1 MNQDNNHCNRDP
13 LNFCVEFVKA
23 VVDCNCT
30 KACPSDYTCHSR
42 IAKYGYDCNNAPDKN
57 RWFCFCQHDLRYN
70 LPITGSHRLG
80 RLYYALIYFKNR
92 SFYKPCNKR
101 CSGNNKGH
109 NSCCYSYGSTS
120 YYLREWTYRNKQNQ
134 KWHSPKNVYNG
145 PQNKIQYWSWPYTV
159 FLSSA
164 YLAPIEYYTK
174 LLAYDKVFIE
184 QHDHYMKQTYRNRC
198 TIAVPDGELA
208 LSIPTVKPN
217 TLKCPMRDIRISD
230 HGNWRHL
237 HWNAIESAYNHT
249 PFFEYYKDDFRPFYE
264 KKYEFLV
271 DFNEE
276 LCHLICSLI
285 DIQPDMARTTEY
297 RTEFTPNEADFRERI
312 HPKKDFSLE
321 DTEFSPQPYYQVF
334 QERLGFLPNLSIIDL
349 LFNMGPES
357 LLVLQKSITLK

>member
-1 MNQDNNHCNRDP
+1 MQP
-13 LNFCVEFVKA
+13 VYIS
-23 VVDCNCT
+23 T
-30 KACPSDYTCHSR
+30 TY
-42 IAKYGYDCNNAPDKN
+42 
-57 RWFCFCQHDLRYN
+57 
-70 LPITGSHRLG
+70 LG
-80 RLYYALIYFKNR
+80 PVQQYCKLFQYPEVHLETAEN
-92 SFYKPCNKR
+92 
-101 CSGNNKGH
+101 
-109 NSCCYSYGSTS
+109 
-120 YYLREWTYRNKQNQ
+120 YL
-134 KWHSPKNVYNG
+134 
-145 PQNKIQYWSWPYTV
+145 
-159 FLSSA
+159 
-164 YLAPIEYYTK
+164 
-174 LLAYDKVFIE
+174 
-184 QHDHYMKQTYRNRC
+184 KQTFRNRC

>member
-1 MNQDNNHCNRDP
+1 MMQP
-13 LNFCVEFVKA
+13 VYIS
-23 VVDCNCT
+23 T
-30 KACPSDYTCHSR
+30 TY
-42 IAKYGYDCNNAPDKN
+42 
-57 RWFCFCQHDLRYN
+57 
-70 LPITGSHRLG
+70 LG
-80 RLYYALIYFKNR
+80 PVQQYCKLFQYPEVHLETAEN
-92 SFYKPCNKR
+92 
-101 CSGNNKGH
+101 
-109 NSCCYSYGSTS
+109 
-120 YYLREWTYRNKQNQ
+120 YL
-134 KWHSPKNVYNG
+134 
-145 PQNKIQYWSWPYTV
+145 
-159 FLSSA
+159 
-164 YLAPIEYYTK
+164 
-174 LLAYDKVFIE
+174 
-184 QHDHYMKQTYRNRC
+184 KQTFRNRC